1 LQWIVLKTMRKK
13 TQKEIERWA
22 KRIDAFVLLLCRK
35 RKSEAYSVMVVYDE
49 QEIIFVFS
57 KTHTCK
63 LFNVFIQFS
72 ISIIYRGL
80 INIFKTKCKRVL
92 WSEPKLA
99 WAKLESIIHT
109 LPILNIAQRVID
121 MFFWH
126 FAEISSCVL
135 RNYQGLPGHLTCRR
149 LRATWT

>member
-1 LQWIVLKTMRKK
+1 MNCFENYA
-13 TQKEIERWA
+13 KENTERDW
-22 KRIDAFVLLLCRK
+22 KM
-35 RKSEAYSVMVVYDE
+35 SEANRCICFAIGSKEKKWSVFCNGGVWRTRNYFCLTKD
-49 QEIIFVFS
+49 
-57 KTHTCK
+57 HTCK

-109 LPILNIAQRVID
+109 LPILNIAQWVID

-126 FAEISSCVL
+126 FEEISSCVL
-135 RNYQGLPGHLTCRR
+135 RNYQGLPVHLIYRL